1 MHGVKRAA
9 EVGVGAGGRRTIGSR
24 VWLHWFVDTTVVDLS
39 PKIVLLVFDQPQKVA
54 PPCTS
59 RTKNLLMVDS

>member
-1 MHGVKRAA
+1 MHGAKRAA
-9 EVGVGAGGRRTIGSR
+9 EAGAGAGGRRTMGSR

-39 PKIVLLVFDQPQKVA
+39 PKLYSSSNRKKVA